1 MTILRILRTAGSN
14 RPESIIRPKYRMA
27 NISITP
33 VGASLVMPCNIIG
46 PISPEK
52 PPNRANRIGTRI
64 RAIKADRRLVMIR
77 YMKVMTMA
85 KPRKVSMGVLQ
96 AYRVEKERVGRI
108 SARSAAHGVAEGMLQ
123 GGGCKQASESPLLLL
138 IGPGAVQGV
147 RCPG

>member
-33 VGASLVMPCNIIG
+33 VGASLVMPCSIIG

-52 PPNRANRIGTRI
+52 PPNRAKMIGTRI

-85 KPRKVSMGVLQ
+85 KPRKVSIGVLQ
-96 AYRVEKERVGRI
+96 AYRVEKGTSRADQR
-108 SARSAAHGVAEGMLQ
+108 ARRGAWNS
-123 GGGCKQASESPLLLL
+123 GGCAAGRRL
-138 IGPGAVQGV
+138 
-147 RCPG
+147 